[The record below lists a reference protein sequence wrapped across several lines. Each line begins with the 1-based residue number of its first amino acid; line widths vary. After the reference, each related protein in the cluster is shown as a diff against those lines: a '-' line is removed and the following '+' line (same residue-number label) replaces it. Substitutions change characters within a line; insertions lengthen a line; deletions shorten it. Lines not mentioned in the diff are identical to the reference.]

1 MNTQNSQSFISQDVL
16 NQIGKQLGFSN
27 GITSQYVELANTLL
41 MSGMRKN
48 VRSQDG
54 LSNLF
59 NLVKNQGNQ
68 GGGGSLLDT
77 IFGVLGKSNNQG
89 TATQSQ
95 GQGTL
100 DGIFGRQLDPIITQ
114 FAKATGLPK
123 DKAKQ
128 LLMILAPIALAY
140 FAKKM
145 TERNMNE
152 KDFAREVELEYD
164 EPDTEFKTSRDGGL
178 LEKLLD
184 RDKDGNV
191 MDEVGS
197 LLKLLLR

>member
-27 GITSQYVELANTLL
+27 GIPSQYVELANTLL

-89 TATQSQ
+89 TVTQSQ